1 MKTMCHPGYHHIDF
15 VETHPSGH
23 LMYGYA
29 HLASVRFE
37 HSVCPGSLM
46 DILLISTMT
55 RQSIY
60 LSIYLSVDSS
70 ICEIAPEIENIVR
83 IKPGKVVS
91 DLKFCLF

>member
-55 RQSIY
+55 RQRP
-60 LSIYLSVDSS
+60 LFTQENLFFSVVQM
-70 ICEIAPEIENIVR
+70 C
-83 IKPGKVVS
+83 G
-91 DLKFCLF
+91 